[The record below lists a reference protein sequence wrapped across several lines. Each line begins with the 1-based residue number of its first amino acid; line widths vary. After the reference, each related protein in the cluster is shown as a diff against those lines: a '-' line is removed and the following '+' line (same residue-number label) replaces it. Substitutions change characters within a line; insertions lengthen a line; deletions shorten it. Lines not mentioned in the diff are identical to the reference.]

1 MAGKP
6 QPYRWTIEKA
16 ASEFGVDRKTMT
28 KKLRAQDTAPAEDGR
43 YSTLQIYL
51 ALSGDVEAERIR
63 LLQEQS
69 RRLKLANDRK
79 SGEQVDAETVFRT
92 YEGVFIALR
101 QTILASHLNDA
112 EKAECLANLRH
123 DTMEAKAI
131 E

>member
-1 MAGKP
+1 MAKLKP
-6 QPYRWTIEKA
+6 IRWTLNA
-16 ASEFGVDRKTMT
+16 AADEFGVHRATLA
-28 KKLRAQDTAPAEDGR
+28 KKLRAQEAAPADDGR
-43 YSTLQIYL
+43 YSTAQICA
-51 ALSGDVEAERIR
+51 ALFDDVEAERIR

-79 SGEQVDAETVFRT
+79 AGEQVDAETVFRT

-101 QTILASHLNDA
+101 QTILASHLDDA

-123 DTMEAKAI
+123 DMIEAKAI